1 MHIFRVISKI
11 TFGAFYKI
19 GLIFKFIPFCIILEA
34 ISCRVAAVEAAVFLL
49 STLWVDIIA
58 WTKFS
63 PHSGPLSIKKFRKQ
77 KYSIEDQNNPK

>member
-63 PHSGPLSIKKFRKQ
+63 PHSGLVSIKKLYKQ
-77 KYSIEDQNNPK
+77 N